1 LRPSFL
7 SASIATTFLLLG
19 KKMHIFT
26 NKILQ
31 FGLRLT
37 ENADIF
43 YCQHNADSDIVFFT
57 SKIAGEFKNMEKTT
71 VTRDKVARAIKRET
85 GVNIKKAAEILD
97 DALLSIIDKLKHD
110 KSVSIRL
117 FGTFSTSQKKQR
129 IGRNPK
135 TMKEAVI
142 PARKVVRFKVSPTL
156 KKRIN
161 DNIK

>member
-1 LRPSFL
+1 
-7 SASIATTFLLLG
+7 
-19 KKMHIFT
+19 
-26 NKILQ
+26 
-31 FGLRLT
+31 
-37 ENADIF
+37 
-43 YCQHNADSDIVFFT
+43 
-57 SKIAGEFKNMEKTT
+57 MEKTT

-97 DALLSIIDKLKHD
+97 DALLAIIDKLKYD
-110 KSVSIRL
+110 KLVSIRL

-129 IGRNPK
+129 VGRNPK